1 MDVLQLVIIGVILVV
16 IVIAGPKK
24 IPELARALGG
34 AKKEFDTAKTELKNV
49 ANMIES
55 PSTMVF
61 APAETAPP
69 QAEATTQ
76 SGAGDDQL
84 LVETAQKMGIRTQ
97 GMTKEQVREEIV
109 RVAQKGQPKSGDAPA
124 GTA

>member
-1 MDVLQLVIIGVILVV
+1 LDVLQLVIIGVILVV

-49 ANMIES
+49 ANIIES

-61 APAETAPP
+61 APAQTAPMEETA
-69 QAEATTQ
+69 QLDE
-76 SGAGDDQL
+76 GDDHL

-97 GMTKEQVREEIV
+97 GMTREQIREEIV
-109 RVAQKGQPKSGDAPA
+109 RVAQKGPAKSGNPPA
-124 GTA
+124 GSA